1 MLLLYSFPE
10 NEIKEFN
17 NSFVVFIMYQTEYSV
32 MASLHLLDLWFPGGW
47 LDGTGGIWGN
57 GTFGIVKMVLAGWG
71 WLST

>member
-1 MLLLYSFPE
+1 MSLL
-10 NEIKEFN
+10 
-17 NSFVVFIMYQTEYSV
+17 YQTEYSV